1 MRALV
6 DICPCVSSGSTPRVQ
21 EVHSLI
27 IHILSGIVEKAFLP
41 TAPPSESLN
50 GATVQK

>member
-6 DICPCVSSGSTPRVQ
+6 DICLRVPADSTPRIQ

-27 IHILSGIVEKAFLP
+27 IHILCKIVENAFLP
-41 TAPPSESLN
+41 TAFPSESLN
-50 GATVQK
+50 GTTVQR